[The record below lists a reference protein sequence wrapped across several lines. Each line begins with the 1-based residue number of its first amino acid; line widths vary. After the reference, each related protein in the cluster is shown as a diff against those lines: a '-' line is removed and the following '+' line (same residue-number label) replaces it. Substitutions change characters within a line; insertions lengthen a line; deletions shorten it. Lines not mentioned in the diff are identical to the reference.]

1 MTVLGSID
9 SMSYVGTVTMRGPEH
24 HETAIIG
31 AITSAD
37 SINLRSADRAFTMVE
52 HAITIGWAIRP
63 DAFRALA
70 FTQFHDLVWNRHYA
84 DLYRHCLALDADAD
98 RIAEVASGIAVA
110 LVDDPQLNP

>member
-1 MTVLGSID
+1 MTTLGSID
-9 SMSYVGTVTMRGPEH
+9 SMAYVGTAATRGLEH
-24 HETAIIG
+24 HEAAIID
-31 AITSAD
+31 AITSSD
-37 SINLRSADRAFTMVE
+37 STNLRAVDSAFTMVD

-70 FTQFHDLVWNRHYA
+70 FTQFHELVRNRYYA